1 MALPKIQTPIFETK
15 LLSNGKVIEYRQFLV
30 KEQKILLMAS
40 ESKDEKDTI
49 KAVKQVLNN
58 CIITPDIDIDN
69 LPIFDIEYL
78 FLQLRARSVGETA
91 KLKYKCNNLI
101 GDDKQVCGNVVKIF
115 VNLLEIEPTFD
126 PSHSND
132 IKLSEKLGVVMK
144 YPTFTM
150 VEKLNIKTE
159 VDMLNVISVLIDYIY
174 DEDQIY
180 YAKDSTKEELEDF
193 VDGMS
198 QDDIEKIRK
207 FFNTMPRIKKDVEFK
222 CKSCGYAETM
232 HLEGIQSFLV

>member
-1 MALPKIQTPIFETK
+1 MALPKIQTPVFETK

-30 KEQKILLMAS
+30 KEQKILLIAS
-40 ESKDEKDTI
+40 ESKEEKDTV

-58 CIITPDIDIDN
+58 CIITPDIDVDN

-91 KLKYKCNNLI
+91 KLKYKCNNTVGENKEL
-101 GDDKQVCGNVVKIF
+101 CGNVVKIF
-115 VNLLEIEPTFD
+115 VNLLEINPTFD
-126 PSHSND
+126 KDHSND
-132 IKLSEKLGVVMK
+132 IKLSDKLGIVMK
-144 YPTFTM
+144 YPTFNM
-150 VEKLNIKTE
+150 VEKLNIKSE

-180 YAKDSTKEELEDF
+180 YAKDSTKEELDEF

-198 QDDIEKIRK
+198 EDDTAKIRK
-207 FFNTMPRIKKDVEFK
+207 FFNTMPKIQKDVEFK
-222 CKSCGYAETM
+222 CKACGYTEVM